1 MNALFIPRANRGF
14 LAMAISALFVPGAMA
29 GPDNCTASN
38 GGSTLTCE
46 GNQSQG
52 VNVVATP
59 PNALVIQNLTQPITT
74 SKNVKT
80 LRKIVRKPKFVC
92 GKCARS
98 ANDKSYL
105 CQPLRLK
112 EKEV

>member
-1 MNALFIPRANRGF
+1 MNGVAARSR
-14 LAMAISALFVPGAMA
+14 
-29 GPDNCTASN
+29 PD
-38 GGSTLTCE
+38 L
-46 GNQSQG
+46 
-52 VNVVATP
+52 
-59 PNALVIQNLTQPITT
+59 
-74 SKNVKT
+74 KT

-112 EKEV
+112 EKEA